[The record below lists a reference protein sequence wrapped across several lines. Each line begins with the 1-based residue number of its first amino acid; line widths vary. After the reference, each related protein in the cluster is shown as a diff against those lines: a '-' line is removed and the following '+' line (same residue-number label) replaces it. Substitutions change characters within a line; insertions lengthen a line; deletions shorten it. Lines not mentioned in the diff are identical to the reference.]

1 MKTQTP
7 ATAPVKFA
15 PANRKMIL
23 SFRACR
29 EISCYAGLILNKVQ
43 AALVTNYYS
52 LINQEMNY
60 IKHLTGFFEKVS
72 ADYDLNP
79 THISLYMAIFQLW
92 NQNRFQNP
100 ISISRDELMRIS
112 KIASTATYHKCMK
125 DLTEREYVIYK
136 PSFNPFKG
144 SILEVCNLDF
154 YTKPVP
160 KKELKK
166 RSTSSKNDQVIKQV
180 NERVTKQALNKHQT
194 SSKHVPYINNINN
207 TNIINLDKQEISK
220 NEKKLN
226 FTNSIFDEVQESDLK
241 VEKEKQKKLRE
252 KNKKKDENH
261 SSVTSSGSLSRPIG
275 IEKSI
280 SKHSKPTLV
289 EAQIYFLKKNF
300 SEIEAQR
307 FFNYFE
313 SNGWLVG
320 GKTKMKDWKAA
331 ARNWMLNTKKFGY
344 KPNTS
349 VSKETKT
356 INLNPNHLHVT
367 NQKNYGEAL

>member
-1 MKTQTP
+1 
-7 ATAPVKFA
+7 
-15 PANRKMIL
+15 
-23 SFRACR
+23 
-29 EISCYAGLILNKVQ
+29 
-43 AALVTNYYS
+43 
-52 LINQEMNY
+52 
-60 IKHLTGFFEKVS
+60 
-72 ADYDLNP
+72 
-79 THISLYMAIFQLW
+79 MAIFQLW

-144 SILEVCNLDF
+144 SILEVCKLDF

-166 RSTSSKNDQVIKQV
+166 HATKSKNDQVIEQV
-180 NERVTKQALNKHQT
+180 NEQVTKQALNKHQT

-207 TNIINLDKQEISK
+207 TNIINLAKQEISK

-241 VEKEKQKKLRE
+241 VEKEKEMLAFDNTDKKQTEKSCQKKLRE
-252 KNKKKDENH
+252 KKKKKDENH
-261 SSVTSSGSLSRPIG
+261 SSVTSSGV
-275 IEKSI
+275 EKSI
-280 SKHSKPTLV
+280 SKHSKPTLE
-289 EAQIYFLKKNF
+289 EAQIYFLEKSF
-300 SEIEAQR
+300 TEIEAPR

-320 GKTKMKDWKAA
+320 GRTKMKDWKAA
-331 ARNWMLNTKKFGY
+331 ARNWMLNAKKFS
-344 KPNTS
+344 KNENKNSTLS
-349 VSKETKT
+349 VRAESRT
-356 INLNPNHLHVT
+356 INLNPNHLHVS

>member
-1 MKTQTP
+1 
-7 ATAPVKFA
+7 
-15 PANRKMIL
+15 
-23 SFRACR
+23 
-29 EISCYAGLILNKVQ
+29 
-43 AALVTNYYS
+43 
-52 LINQEMNY
+52 MNY

-166 RSTSSKNDQVIKQV
+166 RTTKSKNEQVIEQV
-180 NERVTKQALNKHQT
+180 DEQLTKQALNKHQT

-207 TNIINLDKQEISK
+207 TNSINIAKQENLK

-226 FTNSIFDEVQESDLK
+226 FTNSIFDEVQESNLK
-241 VEKEKQKKLRE
+241 FEKEKEKKLRE
-252 KNKKKDENH
+252 KKKKIEEAAL
-261 SSVTSSGSLSRPIG
+261 SSRAQSRPP
-275 IEKSI
+275 
-280 SKHSKPTLV
+280 KPTL
-289 EAQIYFLKKNF
+289 EETQIYFLEKNF
-300 SEIEAQR
+300 SEVEAQR

-320 GKTKMKDWKAA
+320 GRTKMKDWKAA
-331 ARNWMLNTKKFGY
+331 ARNWMLNSKKFS
-344 KPNTS
+344 KNENKNSALS
-349 VSKETKT
+349 VRAESRT
-356 INLNPNHLHVT
+356 INLNPKHLHVT

>member
-1 MKTQTP
+1 
-7 ATAPVKFA
+7 
-15 PANRKMIL
+15 
-23 SFRACR
+23 
-29 EISCYAGLILNKVQ
+29 
-43 AALVTNYYS
+43 
-52 LINQEMNY
+52 MNY

-154 YTKPVP
+154 FTKPVP

-166 RSTSSKNDQVIKQV
+166 RATKSKNDQAIEQV
-180 NERVTKQALNKHQT
+180 DEQVTKQALNKHQT

-207 TNIINLDKQEISK
+207 TNIINIAKQEISK
-220 NEKKLN
+220 NEKKLISG
-226 FTNSIFDEVQESDLK
+226 NSNFDEVVVTDLK
-241 VEKEKQKKLRE
+241 EEKKLRE
-252 KNKKKDENH
+252 KKKKIEINK
-261 SSVTSSGSLSRPIG
+261 TTPSL
-275 IEKSI
+275 ED
-280 SKHSKPTLV
+280 
-289 EAQIYFLKKNF
+289 AQIYFLEKNF
-300 SEIEAQR
+300 PEIEAQR

-320 GKTKMKDWKAA
+320 GRTKMKDWKAA
-331 ARNWMLNTKKFGY
+331 ARNWMLNTKKFGN
-344 KPNTS
+344 KPNNS
-349 VSKETKT
+349 VRTETKT

>member
-1 MKTQTP
+1 
-7 ATAPVKFA
+7 
-15 PANRKMIL
+15 
-23 SFRACR
+23 
-29 EISCYAGLILNKVQ
+29 
-43 AALVTNYYS
+43 
-52 LINQEMNY
+52 MNY

-125 DLTEREYVIYK
+125 DLTERGYVIYK

-166 RSTSSKNDQVIKQV
+166 HATKSKNNQVIEQV
-180 NERVTKQALNKHQT
+180 YEQLTEQALNKHQT
-194 SSKHVPYINNINN
+194 SSKHVPYINIINN
-207 TNIINLDKQEISK
+207 TNSINLDKQEILK
-220 NEKKLN
+220 NEEKLISG
-226 FTNSIFDEVQESDLK
+226 NSNFDEVVETDLK
-241 VEKEKQKKLRE
+241 EEKKLRE
-252 KNKKKDENH
+252 KKKKFEINK
-261 SSVTSSGSLSRPIG
+261 TTPSL
-275 IEKSI
+275 EE
-280 SKHSKPTLV
+280 T
-289 EAQIYFLKKNF
+289 QIYFLEKNF
-300 SEIEAQR
+300 PEIEAQR

-320 GKTKMKDWKAA
+320 GRTKMKDWKAA
-331 ARNWMLNTKKFGY
+331 ARNWMLNAKKFKSRHPELVEG
-344 KPNTS
+344 
-349 VSKETKT
+349 
-356 INLNPNHLHVT
+356 LNPNHLHVT

>member
-1 MKTQTP
+1 
-7 ATAPVKFA
+7 
-15 PANRKMIL
+15 
-23 SFRACR
+23 
-29 EISCYAGLILNKVQ
+29 
-43 AALVTNYYS
+43 
-52 LINQEMNY
+52 MNY

-112 KIASTATYHKCMK
+112 KISSTATYHKCMK

-154 YTKPVP
+154 YTKPIP

-166 RSTSSKNDQVIKQV
+166 YATKSKNDQVIEQV
-180 NERVTKQALNKHQT
+180 DEQLIKQALNKYQT
-194 SSKHVPYINNINN
+194 SSKHVPYINIINN
-207 TNIINLDKQEISK
+207 TNSINLDKQEISK
-220 NEKKLN
+220 NEKN
-226 FTNSIFDEVQESDLK
+226 SIFTNSIFDEVQESDLK
-241 VEKEKQKKLRE
+241 IEKEKEMLAFDNTDKKQTEKSCQKKLRE
-252 KNKKKDENH
+252 KKKKVE
-261 SSVTSSGSLSRPIG
+261 
-275 IEKSI
+275 I
-280 SKHSKPTLV
+280 SKATPSFEET
-289 EAQIYFLKKNF
+289 QIYFLEKNF
-300 SEIEAQR
+300 PEIEAQR

-320 GKTKMKDWKAA
+320 GRTKMKDWKAA
-331 ARNWMLNTKKFGY
+331 ARNWMLNAKKFS
-344 KPNTS
+344 KNQITDSALSSRAQSRES
-349 VSKETKT
+349 V
-356 INLNPNHLHVT
+356 LVPNHLHVT

>member
-1 MKTQTP
+1 
-7 ATAPVKFA
+7 
-15 PANRKMIL
+15 
-23 SFRACR
+23 
-29 EISCYAGLILNKVQ
+29 
-43 AALVTNYYS
+43 
-52 LINQEMNY
+52 
-60 IKHLTGFFEKVS
+60 
-72 ADYDLNP
+72 
-79 THISLYMAIFQLW
+79 MAIFQLW

-166 RSTSSKNDQVIKQV
+166 HATSSKNDQVIEQV
-180 NERVTKQALNKHQT
+180 NEQVTKQALNKYQT

-207 TNIINLDKQEISK
+207 TNSINLAKQEISK
-220 NEKKLN
+220 NEKKLI
-226 FTNSIFDEVQESDLK
+226 FRNSIFDEVQESDLK
-241 VEKEKQKKLRE
+241 VELETEIKKEKKLRE
-252 KNKKKDENH
+252 KKKKIDEAPL
-261 SSVTSSGSLSRPIG
+261 SSRAQSR
-275 IEKSI
+275 SQR
-280 SKHSKPTLV
+280 PTL
-289 EAQIYFLKKNF
+289 EETQIYFLEKSF
-300 SEIEAQR
+300 PEIEAQR

-320 GKTKMKDWKAA
+320 GRTKMKDWKAA
-331 ARNWMLNTKKFGY
+331 ARNWMLNAKKFGN
-344 KPNTS
+344 KPNASNLTES
-349 VSKETKT
+349 KT
-356 INLNPNHLHVT
+356 INLNPNHLHVS

>member
-1 MKTQTP
+1 
-7 ATAPVKFA
+7 
-15 PANRKMIL
+15 
-23 SFRACR
+23 
-29 EISCYAGLILNKVQ
+29 
-43 AALVTNYYS
+43 
-52 LINQEMNY
+52 MNY

-125 DLTEREYVIYK
+125 DLTDREYVIYK

-154 YTKPVP
+154 YTKPIP

-166 RSTSSKNDQVIKQV
+166 HATKSKNNQVIEQV
-180 NERVTKQALNKHQT
+180 DEQVTKQALNKHQT
-194 SSKHVPYINNINN
+194 SSKHVPYINIINN
-207 TNIINLDKQEISK
+207 TNSINLDKQEISK
-220 NEKKLN
+220 NEEKLISG
-226 FTNSIFDEVQESDLK
+226 NSNFDEVVETDLK
-241 VEKEKQKKLRE
+241 VEYEKEKCHAELVEVKLRE
-252 KNKKKDENH
+252 IKKKVE
-261 SSVTSSGSLSRPIG
+261 
-275 IEKSI
+275 IEKT
-280 SKHSKPTLV
+280 KPTL
-289 EAQIYFLKKNF
+289 EETQIYFLEKNF
-300 SEIEAQR
+300 PEIEAQR

-320 GKTKMKDWKAA
+320 GRTKMKDWKAA
-331 ARNWMLNTKKFGY
+331 ARNWMLNSKKFS
-344 KPNTS
+344 KNQITDSASSSRAQSIES
-349 VSKETKT
+349 V
-356 INLNPNHLHVT
+356 LVPNHLHVT

>member
-1 MKTQTP
+1 
-7 ATAPVKFA
+7 
-15 PANRKMIL
+15 
-23 SFRACR
+23 
-29 EISCYAGLILNKVQ
+29 
-43 AALVTNYYS
+43 
-52 LINQEMNY
+52 MNY

-125 DLTEREYVIYK
+125 DLTERGYVIYK

-166 RSTSSKNDQVIKQV
+166 HATKSKNNQVIEQV
-180 NERVTKQALNKHQT
+180 DEQLTEQALNKHQT
-194 SSKHVPYINNINN
+194 SSKHVPYINIINN
-207 TNIINLDKQEISK
+207 TNSINLDKQEILK
-220 NEKKLN
+220 NEEKLISG
-226 FTNSIFDEVQESDLK
+226 NSNFDEVVETDLK
-241 VEKEKQKKLRE
+241 EEKKLRE
-252 KNKKKDENH
+252 KKKKFEINK
-261 SSVTSSGSLSRPIG
+261 TTPSL
-275 IEKSI
+275 EE
-280 SKHSKPTLV
+280 T
-289 EAQIYFLKKNF
+289 QIYFLEKNF
-300 SEIEAQR
+300 PEIEAQR

-320 GKTKMKDWKAA
+320 GRTKMKDWKAA
-331 ARNWMLNTKKFGY
+331 ARNWMLNTKKFKSRHPELVEG
-344 KPNTS
+344 
-349 VSKETKT
+349 
-356 INLNPNHLHVT
+356 LNPNHLHVT

>member
-1 MKTQTP
+1 
-7 ATAPVKFA
+7 
-15 PANRKMIL
+15 
-23 SFRACR
+23 
-29 EISCYAGLILNKVQ
+29 
-43 AALVTNYYS
+43 
-52 LINQEMNY
+52 
-60 IKHLTGFFEKVS
+60 
-72 ADYDLNP
+72 
-79 THISLYMAIFQLW
+79 
-92 NQNRFQNP
+92 
-100 ISISRDELMRIS
+100 MRIS

-166 RSTSSKNDQVIKQV
+166 HATKSKNDQVIEQV
-180 NERVTKQALNKHQT
+180 NEQVTKQALNKHQT

-207 TNIINLDKQEISK
+207 TNIINIAKQENLK
-220 NEKKLN
+220 NEKKLI

-241 VEKEKQKKLRE
+241 VEEEKEKKLRE
-252 KNKKKDENH
+252 KKKKIEEAAL
-261 SSVTSSGSLSRPIG
+261 SSRAQSRPP
-275 IEKSI
+275 
-280 SKHSKPTLV
+280 KPTLE
-289 EAQIYFLKKNF
+289 EAQIYFLEKKF
-300 SEIEAQR
+300 PEVEAQR

-320 GKTKMKDWKAA
+320 GRTKMKDWKAA
-331 ARNWMLNTKKFGY
+331 ARNWMLNTKKFGN
-344 KPNTS
+344 KPNNS
-349 VSKETKT
+349 VRTETKT

>member
-1 MKTQTP
+1 
-7 ATAPVKFA
+7 
-15 PANRKMIL
+15 
-23 SFRACR
+23 
-29 EISCYAGLILNKVQ
+29 
-43 AALVTNYYS
+43 
-52 LINQEMNY
+52 MNY

-125 DLTEREYVIYK
+125 DLTDREYVIYK

-144 SILEVCNLDF
+144 SILEVCKLDF

-166 RSTSSKNDQVIKQV
+166 RATKSKNDQVIEQV
-180 NERVTKQALNKHQT
+180 NEQVTKQALNKHQT

-207 TNIINLDKQEISK
+207 TNIINLAKQEISK
-220 NEKKLN
+220 NEKKLI
-226 FTNSIFDEVQESDLK
+226 FTNSIFDEVEESDLK
-241 VEKEKQKKLRE
+241 VELKEEKKLRE
-252 KNKKKDENH
+252 KKKKVE
-261 SSVTSSGSLSRPIG
+261 
-275 IEKSI
+275 IEK
-280 SKHSKPTLV
+280 SKPTLE
-289 EAQIYFLKKNF
+289 EAQIYFLEKNF

-320 GKTKMKDWKAA
+320 GRTKMKDWKAA
-331 ARNWMLNTKKFGY
+331 ARNWMLNARKFEN
-344 KPNTS
+344 KTNAS
-349 VSKETKT
+349 VQTEPKT
-356 INLNPNHLHVT
+356 INLNPNHLHVA

>member
-1 MKTQTP
+1 
-7 ATAPVKFA
+7 
-15 PANRKMIL
+15 
-23 SFRACR
+23 
-29 EISCYAGLILNKVQ
+29 
-43 AALVTNYYS
+43 
-52 LINQEMNY
+52 
-60 IKHLTGFFEKVS
+60 
-72 ADYDLNP
+72 
-79 THISLYMAIFQLW
+79 MAIFQLW

-125 DLTEREYVIYK
+125 DLTDREYVIYK

-166 RSTSSKNDQVIKQV
+166 RATKSKNDQVIEQV
-180 NERVTKQALNKHQT
+180 NEQVTKQALNKHQT

-207 TNIINLDKQEISK
+207 TNIINIAKQENLK
-220 NEKKLN
+220 NEKKLI

-241 VEKEKQKKLRE
+241 VEKEKEKKLRE
-252 KNKKKDENH
+252 KKKKIEEAAL
-261 SSVTSSGSLSRPIG
+261 SSRAQSRPP
-275 IEKSI
+275 
-280 SKHSKPTLV
+280 KPTLE
-289 EAQIYFLKKNF
+289 EAQIYFLEKKF
-300 SEIEAQR
+300 PEVEAQR

-320 GKTKMKDWKAA
+320 GRTKMKDWKAA
-331 ARNWMLNTKKFGY
+331 ARNWMLNTKKFGN
-344 KPNTS
+344 KPNNS
-349 VSKETKT
+349 VRTETKT

>member
-1 MKTQTP
+1 
-7 ATAPVKFA
+7 
-15 PANRKMIL
+15 
-23 SFRACR
+23 
-29 EISCYAGLILNKVQ
+29 
-43 AALVTNYYS
+43 
-52 LINQEMNY
+52 MNY

-166 RSTSSKNDQVIKQV
+166 HATKSKNNQVIEQV
-180 NERVTKQALNKHQT
+180 DEQLTEQALNKHQT
-194 SSKHVPYINNINN
+194 SSKHVPYINIINN
-207 TNIINLDKQEISK
+207 TNSINLDKQEISK
-220 NEKKLN
+220 NEEKLISG
-226 FTNSIFDEVQESDLK
+226 NSNFDEVVETDLK
-241 VEKEKQKKLRE
+241 EEKKLRE
-252 KNKKKDENH
+252 KKKKVE
-261 SSVTSSGSLSRPIG
+261 
-275 IEKSI
+275 IEKT
-280 SKHSKPTLV
+280 KPTL
-289 EAQIYFLKKNF
+289 EETQIYFLEKNF
-300 SEIEAQR
+300 PEIEAQR

-320 GKTKMKDWKAA
+320 GRTKMKDWKAA
-331 ARNWMLNTKKFGY
+331 ARNWMLNAKKFS
-344 KPNTS
+344 KNENKNS
-349 VSKETKT
+349 VLSVRAEACPDRSGSRT

>member
-1 MKTQTP
+1 
-7 ATAPVKFA
+7 
-15 PANRKMIL
+15 
-23 SFRACR
+23 
-29 EISCYAGLILNKVQ
+29 
-43 AALVTNYYS
+43 
-52 LINQEMNY
+52 MNY

-144 SILEVCNLDF
+144 SILEVCKLDF

-166 RSTSSKNDQVIKQV
+166 RSTKSKNDQVIEQV
-180 NERVTKQALNKHQT
+180 NEQVTKQALNKHQT

-207 TNIINLDKQEISK
+207 TNIINIAKQENLK
-220 NEKKLN
+220 NEKKLI

-241 VEKEKQKKLRE
+241 IEKEKEKKLRE
-252 KNKKKDENH
+252 KKKNIGEAPLSCRAK
-261 SSVTSSGSLSRPIG
+261 SRPP
-275 IEKSI
+275 
-280 SKHSKPTLV
+280 KPTL
-289 EAQIYFLKKNF
+289 EETQIYFLEKNF
-300 SEIEAQR
+300 PEVEAQR

-320 GKTKMKDWKAA
+320 GRTKMKDWKAA
-331 ARNWMLNTKKFGY
+331 ARNWMLNSKKFS
-344 KPNTS
+344 KNQITDSALSSRAQSRES
-349 VSKETKT
+349 V
-356 INLNPNHLHVT
+356 LVPNHLHVT